1 MSGLKLAL
9 VLLLWTIYVGR
20 FLQAILQ
27 RRGDD
32 QFRIVVWWM
41 FFLAC
46 LAFTF
51 TGREVEEAT
60 DQLFGGLPVSIYIKF
75 FAMIQI
81 AYLYYRLMH
90 TVNPLPATTFQLLRW
105 LNRISIGTGI
115 VSFAM
120 FLLLDMRSNPDT
132 RYYVS
137 AARDSIVAVY
147 MLFGIIPIN
156 LYLFK
161 QEAVPTMRVKHVL
174 NTLLCITYL
183 LITLSSLVSL
193 VIVNFHLGNIEQLL
207 PIFLPLT
214 YLVFVFFLSAL
225 LPHRWIAVLLFPAR
239 LYTYLRLRRL
249 QHDVQ
254 RLTKVRYHFE
264 EMPVRLLSLGELE
277 FAIYQTVIF
286 ILDHAALMHP
296 SSEKHHLSRQ
306 LAEFLEQEMSYPA
319 LVKGMARLKYDR
331 SNS

>member
-1 MSGLKLAL
+1 MSGLKLIL
-9 VLLLWTIYVGR
+9 VLFLWTIYVGR
-20 FLQAILQ
+20 LLQAILQ

-32 QFRIVVWWM
+32 QFRNVIWWM

-51 TGREVEEAT
+51 TGRQVEEAT
-60 DQLFGGLPVSIYIKF
+60 DQLFGGLPVSIYIKY

-81 AYLYYRLMH
+81 AYLYYRLIH
-90 TVNPLPATTFQLLRW
+90 TVNPLPSKTFQMLRW
-105 LNRISIGTGI
+105 LNPISIGTGI
-115 VSFAM
+115 VSFAVI
-120 FLLLDMRSNPDT
+120 LLLDIRSNPDT

-161 QEAVPTMRVKHVL
+161 QETVPTMRIKHAL
-174 NTLLCITYL
+174 NTLLCITYM
-183 LITLSSLVSL
+183 LIALSSLVSL
-193 VIVNFHLGNIEQLL
+193 VVVIFRLGNMEPLL
-207 PIFLPLT
+207 SIFLPLT

-225 LPHRWIAVLLFPAR
+225 VPHRWIAVLLFPAR

-249 QHDVQ
+249 QRDVQ
-254 RLTKVRYHFE
+254 QLTKVRYHFE
-264 EMPVRLLSLGELE
+264 EIPVRLLSLGELE

-296 SSEKHHLSRQ
+296 SSEEHHLSRR
-306 LAEFLEQEMSYPA
+306 LAEFLEQEMGYPA
-319 LVKGMARLKYDR
+319 LVKGMIRLKYDR
-331 SNS
+331 PSS